1 MTDFDKLVSPMKL
14 IPAGLSIVA
23 ATYGL
28 ARYTYGLYLPDIQ
41 ADLQLSIEVMGI
53 IGSLSYAGYLA
64 ATLFGSTISGITG
77 PRLPIIMGGLCASGG
92 MALMSVSS
100 GPWLLGLGV
109 MLAGTSPGLAYPPL
123 SDAVTRLIREP
134 SQDRTYAVIN
144 SGTSIGVI
152 ISGPAA
158 LLAGEEW
165 RWAWAGFALF
175 AALATAWNAPL
186 MPNGR
191 LFNRT
196 GSKDLPRLRWAWL
209 IKPRSQRLFMAAA
222 LFGVSS
228 AVYWTFAVNLLVTS
242 GAMANTWSRTFW
254 VLIGVCGIIGGCA
267 GDLVRLFGLRRT
279 FAGSLF
285 ACTLSILGIAIWPDK
300 LPVALAS
307 AMLFGATFILITGL
321 FGIWSVNTFN
331 DRPSA
336 GFGATFFLI
345 SAGQLI
351 APTLAGI
358 IAGIWNLTD
367 AFILAA
373 ALCFL
378 TVSLAP
384 SQEIYAMIEAE
395 PEIRSKQKISNIAV
409 GSAAEI
415 ENKK

>member
-1 MTDFDKLVSPMKL
+1 MTDSDKTVSPTTL

-28 ARYTYGLYLPDIQ
+28 ARYSYGLYLPDIR
-41 ADLQLSIEVMGI
+41 ADLELSIEVMGI

-64 ATLFGSTISGITG
+64 ATIFGSTISGITG
-77 PRLPIIMGGLCASGG
+77 PRLPIVLGGLCAASG
-92 MALMSVSS
+92 MALISISS

-109 MLAGTSPGLAYPPL
+109 LLAGTSPGLAYPPL
-123 SDAVTRLIREP
+123 SDAITRLIRP
-134 SQDRTYAVIN
+134 SRQDRTYAIIN

-175 AALATAWNAPL
+175 AILATIWNASL
-186 MPNGR
+186 MPKRRAGEPSGADIPQ
-191 LFNRT
+191 LC
-196 GSKDLPRLRWAWL
+196 WAWL
-209 IKPRSQRLFMAAA
+209 VNHKSKRLFMAAS
-222 LFGVSS
+222 LFGISS
-228 AVYWTFAVNLLVTS
+228 AVYWTFAVDLLVTS
-242 GAMANTWSRTFW
+242 GAMGSGLSRAFW
-254 VLIGVCGIIGGCA
+254 ILIGICGLAGGCA
-267 GDLVRLFGLRRT
+267 GDLVRLFGLRRV
-279 FAGSLF
+279 FSSLLI
-285 ACTLSILGIAIWPDK
+285 ACTISILGIAFWPDN
-300 LPVALAS
+300 LSVALAS

-358 IAGIWNLTD
+358 IAGAWSLHY

-373 ALCFL
+373 ALCLL
-378 TVSLAP
+378 TVFLKP
-384 SQEIYAMIEAE
+384 NQEIYRMIE
-395 PEIRSKQKISNIAV
+395 PE
-409 GSAAEI
+409 G
-415 ENKK
+415 

>member
-1 MTDFDKLVSPMKL
+1 MTGSDKLVSPIKL

-28 ARYTYGLYLPDIQ
+28 ARYTYGLYLPDIRIE
-41 ADLQLSIEVMGI
+41 LQLSIEIMGI

-64 ATLFGSTISGITG
+64 ATLFGSAISGITG
-77 PRLPIIMGGLCASGG
+77 PRLPIILGGLCAATG
-92 MALMSVSS
+92 MALMSISS
-100 GPWLLGLGV
+100 GPWLLGSGV

-123 SDAVTRLIREP
+123 SDAVTRLIRKS
-134 SQDRTYAVIN
+134 SQDRTYAIIN

-175 AALATAWNAPL
+175 AAFATVWNAPL
-186 MPNGR
+186 MPKGCSGEPGGKH
-191 LFNRT
+191 F
-196 GSKDLPRLRWAWL
+196 PRIRWTWL
-209 IKPRSQRLFMAAA
+209 ITSRSKRLFMAAA
-222 LFGVSS
+222 LFGISS
-228 AVYWTFAVNLLVTS
+228 AVYWTFAVDLLVTS
-242 GAMANTWSRTFW
+242 GAISKGWSRAFW
-254 VLIGVCGIIGGCA
+254 ILIGVCGLAGGCA
-267 GDLVRLFGLRRT
+267 GDMVRIFGLRRI
-279 FAGSLF
+279 FAVLLIG
-285 ACTLSILGIAIWPDK
+285 CTISIFSIAIWPDK
-300 LPVALAS
+300 LPVALVS

-321 FGIWSVNTFN
+321 FGIWSINTFN

-358 IAGIWNLTD
+358 IAGNWSLNY

-373 ALCFL
+373 ALCLF
-378 TVSLAP
+378 TVSLRP
-384 SQEIYAMIEAE
+384 KQEIYTMVETE
-395 PEIRSKQKISNIAV
+395 NRRLSVVDFPEMDCSDQVKT
-409 GSAAEI
+409 
-415 ENKK
+415 